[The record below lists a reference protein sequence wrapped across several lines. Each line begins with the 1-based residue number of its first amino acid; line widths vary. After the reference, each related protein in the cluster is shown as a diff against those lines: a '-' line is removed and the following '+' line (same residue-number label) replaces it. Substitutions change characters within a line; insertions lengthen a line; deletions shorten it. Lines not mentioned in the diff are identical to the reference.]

1 MQMQLFGTEII
12 NVKAMSKGDLINA
25 YGVCRTTLRSWLSKV
40 PNLDQKNKKIFT
52 PAEVKII
59 YEHLGTP

>member
-12 NVKAMSKGDLINA
+12 NVKAMSKSDLINA
-25 YGVCRTTLRSWLSKV
+25 YGVCRTTLRSWLNKI

-52 PAEVKII
+52 PAEVAII
-59 YEHLGTP
+59 YKHLGTP